1 MKKFTL
7 IELLVVVAII
17 GILASILLPSIGRAR
32 EVSIQAVCMSNLKQ
46 QAMAL
51 EMYLSSNNGGMP
63 PHLTTPPPP
72 YKPPYRP
79 DRLAVY
85 MNGTL
90 ENSKD
95 VFECPKVSNHHPLG
109 DYADNHR
116 HIFPEKMSQSKGVF
130 ITIFSRPAELLSH
143 VDSGEVATGRGSW
156 WVPCPVTHSG
166 LAVEASG
173 RHLGKASVLYLD
185 SHVSSVK
192 HTSLLANENDIWGHF
207 KR

>member
-17 GILASILLPSIGRAR
+17 GNLASILLPSISRAR

-51 EMYLSSNNGGMP
+51 EMYLSANNGGMP

-72 YKPPYRP
+72 YIPPFRP
-79 DRLAVY
+79 HRLATY

-90 ENSKD
+90 EDSKE
-95 VFECPKVSNHHPLG
+95 VFECPKVTNHHNLG
-109 DYADNHR
+109 DYADNHA
-116 HIFPEKMSQSKGVF
+116 HVFPNKMSDTKGVF
-130 ITIFSRPAELLSH
+130 ITLYSRPAELLSH
-143 VDSGEVATGRGSW
+143 VDSGEAATGRGSW

-173 RHLGKASVLYLD
+173 RHLGKSSVLYLD

-192 HTSLLANENDIWGHF
+192 QTQVLANRDDLWGHF